1 MSDLQGGTIKERLA
15 RLETI
20 MCNHIAHH
28 EASDQ
33 IKTRIISGLVI
44 GLILAVLPGFVKWMV
59 WVL

>member
-28 EASDQ
+28 EAGDQ
-33 IKTRIISGLVI
+33 AKTRIISGLVI
-44 GLILAVLPGFVKWMV
+44 GLILAILPGFIKWMGE
-59 WVL
+59 VL

>member
-28 EASDQ
+28 EAGDVV
-33 IKTRIISGLVI
+33 KTRIISGLVI
-44 GLILAVLPGFVKWMV
+44 GLILAILPGFIKWMAG
-59 WVL
+59 VL